1 MTVGAKAG
9 VRAPKRDTPRDV
21 QDSITLLPEPR
32 SAGEARHFVAEH
44 LRDVVSD
51 DVTEIAVLLT
61 SELVTNVIVHA
72 RTPLRLDLEAE
83 GGAVRVAIADEL
95 TRPPVPRLLGDGRLT
110 GRGIHLVQSL
120 AREWGVEPT
129 ERGKRVWFE
138 LP

>member
-1 MTVGAKAG
+1 
-9 VRAPKRDTPRDV
+9 VRAAKSDIPTDV

-32 SAGEARHFVAEH
+32 SAGEARQFVAEH

-72 RTPLRLDLEAE
+72 RTPLRLDVEADP
-83 GGAVRVAIADEL
+83 GGAVRVAIADDL
-95 TRPPVPRLLGDGRLT
+95 PRPPVPRVIGDGRLT